1 MPEILCMWSGCV
13 ENPSEYWFIKTDA
26 GMVERVFCYAHAVD
40 ARGNDKA
47 AFMDDY
53 VPGSDEGE
61 A

>member
-1 MPEILCMWSGCV
+1 MRA
-13 ENPSEYWFIKTDA
+13 DA
-26 GMVERVFCYAHAVD
+26 GMVDRVFCYAHAVD

-47 AFMDDY
+47 AFGDRY

>member
-1 MPEILCMWSGCV
+1 MICMWSGCT
-13 ENPSEYWFIKTDA
+13 EHPSEYWYISTMD
-26 GMVERVFCYAHAVD
+26 GMVQRVFCYAHSID

-47 AFMDDY
+47 AFGEAY